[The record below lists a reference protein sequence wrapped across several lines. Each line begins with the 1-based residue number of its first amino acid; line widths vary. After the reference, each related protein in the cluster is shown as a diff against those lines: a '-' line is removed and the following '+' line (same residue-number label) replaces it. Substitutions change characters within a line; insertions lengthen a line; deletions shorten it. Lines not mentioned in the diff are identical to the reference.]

1 MKTQKNYPWY
11 FGIQIIPLFLLFFLV
26 WYINKPTNVLNSNA
40 MWGLLES
47 LGRYSGVVAFL
58 IALPVGITG
67 LQWSDEENGM
77 HKATKVLAV
86 VNLCIAGLVAVSFL
100 LFIILLFSGSLSV

>member
-1 MKTQKNYPWY
+1 MKTQKNFPWY
-11 FGIQIIPLFLLFFLV
+11 FWIQIIPLFLLFFWV
-26 WYINKPTNVLNSNA
+26 WYINTPTNVLNANA

-47 LGRYSGVVAFL
+47 VGRYSGVVAFL

-67 LQWSDEENGM
+67 LQWWDEECGM

-100 LFIILLFSGSLSV
+100 LFIILLFSGAFSV